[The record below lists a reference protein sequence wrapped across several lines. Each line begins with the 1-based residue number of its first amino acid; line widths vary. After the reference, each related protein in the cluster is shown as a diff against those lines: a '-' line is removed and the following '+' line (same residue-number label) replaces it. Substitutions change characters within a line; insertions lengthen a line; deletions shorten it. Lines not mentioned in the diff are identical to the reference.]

1 MEGLLFLFGLFL
13 ALGLFFLTASVL
25 KLPTMGAAKAML
37 GTVKQE
43 RKAAK
48 TLETYFMIL
57 AVRLSGFIRMDAY
70 KRSRMQNVLKASG
83 MNMTPEVY
91 QAYALVKSGAVLLGA
106 IPCMFLF
113 PLLVPVVVV
122 LALLLYFKENQK
134 ADETLKAKR
143 EEIEGELPRMVATME
158 QELKA
163 SRNVI
168 GMLERFKGNAG
179 PALTGELDILLAD
192 MRSSNYEAALTR
204 FEARLNSPML
214 SDVVRG
220 LIGVLRGDDST
231 VYFQMLAHDFKQIEL
246 QRLKAQGKSYL
257 LKLLLTNLRES
268 GMHICALDPEMEYE
282 DLTNNLGGCFIDL
295 MSGEFIINPLE
306 PKTWDEAGSPED
318 LDAPQTFRIRSRLSQ
333 HISFLKDFFR
343 SYKDFSDREI
353 DVIEIMLQKLYTR
366 WGITDESD
374 FECLAAEDYPVLS
387 DLYAFIE
394 EEYQGFDENR
404 RQLYTAEMIQSILLG
419 LNSMCVGAESKF
431 FNGHTNITDDG
442 FITFGVKG
450 LLQASRSLKNALLFN
465 VLSFMSDVLLT
476 QGNTAA
482 SLDEF
487 YLFLSNLTAV
497 EYVRN
502 FMKRVRKKDS
512 AVIIASQNLE
522 DFNLDGVR
530 EYTKPLF
537 SIPTHQFLFNAGSID
552 AKFYTDTLQ
561 LEDSEYNLIRYP
573 QRGVCLYKCGNE
585 RYNLMVNAPEHKAR
599 LFGKAGGR

>member
-143 EEIEGELPRMVATME
+143 EEIEGELP
-158 QELKA
+158 

-246 QRLKAQGKSYL
+246 QRLKAQAQKIPPKIRVFSFVML
-257 LKLLLTNLRES
+257 VCFLLTYLAIICYVALES
-268 GMHICALDPEMEYE
+268 
-282 DLTNNLGGCFIDL
+282 LGGMF
-295 MSGEFIINPLE
+295 
-306 PKTWDEAGSPED
+306 
-318 LDAPQTFRIRSRLSQ
+318 
-333 HISFLKDFFR
+333 
-343 SYKDFSDREI
+343 
-353 DVIEIMLQKLYTR
+353 
-366 WGITDESD
+366 
-374 FECLAAEDYPVLS
+374 
-387 DLYAFIE
+387 
-394 EEYQGFDENR
+394 
-404 RQLYTAEMIQSILLG
+404 
-419 LNSMCVGAESKF
+419 
-431 FNGHTNITDDG
+431 
-442 FITFGVKG
+442 
-450 LLQASRSLKNALLFN
+450 
-465 VLSFMSDVLLT
+465 
-476 QGNTAA
+476 
-482 SLDEF
+482 
-487 YLFLSNLTAV
+487 
-497 EYVRN
+497 
-502 FMKRVRKKDS
+502 
-512 AVIIASQNLE
+512 
-522 DFNLDGVR
+522 
-530 EYTKPLF
+530 
-537 SIPTHQFLFNAGSID
+537 
-552 AKFYTDTLQ
+552 
-561 LEDSEYNLIRYP
+561 
-573 QRGVCLYKCGNE
+573 
-585 RYNLMVNAPEHKAR
+585 
-599 LFGKAGGR
+599 

>member
-70 KRSRMQNVLKASG
+70 KRIRMQNV
-83 MNMTPEVY
+83 TPEVY

-246 QRLKAQGKSYL
+246 QRLKAQAQKIPPKIRVFSFVML
-257 LKLLLTNLRES
+257 VCFLLTYLAIICYVALES
-268 GMHICALDPEMEYE
+268 
-282 DLTNNLGGCFIDL
+282 LGGMF
-295 MSGEFIINPLE
+295 
-306 PKTWDEAGSPED
+306 
-318 LDAPQTFRIRSRLSQ
+318 
-333 HISFLKDFFR
+333 
-343 SYKDFSDREI
+343 
-353 DVIEIMLQKLYTR
+353 
-366 WGITDESD
+366 
-374 FECLAAEDYPVLS
+374 
-387 DLYAFIE
+387 
-394 EEYQGFDENR
+394 
-404 RQLYTAEMIQSILLG
+404 
-419 LNSMCVGAESKF
+419 
-431 FNGHTNITDDG
+431 
-442 FITFGVKG
+442 
-450 LLQASRSLKNALLFN
+450 
-465 VLSFMSDVLLT
+465 
-476 QGNTAA
+476 
-482 SLDEF
+482 
-487 YLFLSNLTAV
+487 
-497 EYVRN
+497 
-502 FMKRVRKKDS
+502 
-512 AVIIASQNLE
+512 
-522 DFNLDGVR
+522 
-530 EYTKPLF
+530 
-537 SIPTHQFLFNAGSID
+537 
-552 AKFYTDTLQ
+552 
-561 LEDSEYNLIRYP
+561 
-573 QRGVCLYKCGNE
+573 
-585 RYNLMVNAPEHKAR
+585 
-599 LFGKAGGR
+599 